1 MCIHMVIYSLHM
13 YIQTHVCLCRLLYI
27 LYTHMCVYMSA
38 RTHVHTC
45 AYRCTHVY
53 VSCAPECICMY
64 ECVCVHTHMCVHVY
78 TRMDRHVCALHY
90 VHMSTNGH
98 VCLLKGLYVCVKVHS
113 CIHMCAFTCA
123 YFICSVRMCVCI
135 AHMHVYT
142 HKCTY
147 IGNDQHFTESDVHRQ
162 YLNKASG
169 FPKWMHKLTHSQPHM
184 SLFEIPHPSQHVAF
198 SGLNHH
204 QSDECVIIHCCS

>member
-1 MCIHMVIYSLHM
+1 M
-13 YIQTHVCLCRLLYI
+13 Y
-27 LYTHMCVYMSA
+27 
-38 RTHVHTC
+38 THVHIGAHMYMC
-45 AYRCTHVY
+45 LVRPNAYACTN
-53 VSCAPECICMY
+53 
-64 ECVCVHTHMCVHVY
+64 VCVYVY

-123 YFICSVRMCVCI
+123 YCICSVRMCVCI